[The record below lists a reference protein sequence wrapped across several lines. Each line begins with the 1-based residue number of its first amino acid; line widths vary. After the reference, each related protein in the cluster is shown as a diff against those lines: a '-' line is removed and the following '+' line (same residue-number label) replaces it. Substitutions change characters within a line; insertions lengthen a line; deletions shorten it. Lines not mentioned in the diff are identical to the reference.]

1 MSDTFP
7 MTPACLQRLRD
18 ELHQLKSEERAKNVA
33 EIEAALEHGDLRENA
48 EYHAAKERQA
58 ALDARMRYL
67 EQRIARA
74 NVLDPATIESEQVG
88 FGATVTL
95 LDMETEQT
103 KVYALVGEDESDVE
117 RGHISINSPIARA
130 LIGKREGDIVTVR
143 LPRGEVEYEISRLEY
158 RALDS

>member
-1 MSDTFP
+1 MSDSFP

-18 ELHQLKSEERAKNVA
+18 ELRQLKSEERAKNVA

-74 NVLDPATIESEQVG
+74 NVLDPATIESDTVG

-103 KVYALVGEDESDVE
+103 KVYALVGEDESDVD

-130 LIGKREGDIVTVR
+130 LVGKREGDIVTVR
-143 LPRGEVEYEISRLEY
+143 LPRGEVEYEISELVY
-158 RALDS
+158 QALQG